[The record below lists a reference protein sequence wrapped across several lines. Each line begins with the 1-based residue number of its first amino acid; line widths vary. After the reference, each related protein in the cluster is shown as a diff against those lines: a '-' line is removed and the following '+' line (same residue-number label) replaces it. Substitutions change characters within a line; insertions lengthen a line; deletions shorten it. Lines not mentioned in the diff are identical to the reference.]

1 VTTDLPAPDPQR
13 IVTRQDFGRELT
25 LAKER
30 AALSVRQI
38 AARTGIPASTLGGYL
53 AGRHLPDRYPPDVLP
68 RILQACGITGTDG
81 SGTDIVAQWQQAHR
95 RVRRSADQR
104 ETITGGDDAAGTEG
118 AAELREPPGPLR
130 VAEGVS
136 LIPVSTVPPLG
147 RLDAEPAIRG
157 RRELLDSLRAAGRPA
172 VHVLHGLGGSGK
184 SAVALTAARE
194 AVAAGIRC
202 WWLAAHDVETLAAGM
217 TAVAL
222 ELHASPEEL
231 RLGSLPDMVWRLLDS
246 LREPWLL
253 VIDEADDPP
262 SVLALP
268 GGQVTDG
275 TGWLRP
281 PRGHL
286 GTVIVTTRD
295 TSGKTWGKAQPGWL
309 RLRRVPGLS
318 AEQGADVLLEVAGP
332 DAGDRRTAVALAD
345 RLGGLP
351 LALVLA
357 GRYLSE
363 VAALPASW
371 ATPDLPASFA
381 SYLTAL
387 ERGAHGDPLSGE
399 PAYVTLSLTW
409 ELSLDLVADRG
420 LGNARP
426 LLQLLSCLGPAPVP
440 YELLLRSDILSASP
454 LFSAMSPGQ
463 LWATLRGLGDVG
475 LIELGTTGSQVRSLV
490 LHPVVRDISRRGP
503 AVRRD
508 LPAYLALTTALL
520 APVVELSDPKQPGD
534 WPRWRLLADHCS
546 APLDLVR
553 EIGLEVPP
561 VAIELAAK
569 AAGFLRAGGHL
580 AQADATYAMVQYAAR
595 QWLPARDPRTIE
607 LQHDVARLRY
617 DQGRLRE
624 AEQLFRQV
632 AELRTATL
640 GAHHPDTLTS
650 QHQLA
655 RVLRDRGLLTA
666 AETLLSQTLQA
677 RLRVLG
683 ETHPDTLTSSNG
695 MADLLR
701 VRGQLAAAREAY
713 QQVLDLRGKVLGER
727 HPATLTSRHYLAQVR
742 YRLDEPGLE
751 SELRELIDA
760 NGDVRGG
767 GHPRT
772 LAVVQSL
779 VELLHDQARLAEA
792 EEIVRQLVADR
803 SRVLGS
809 THPMTLVSRH
819 RLGLILLDRGAL
831 AEARETLAA
840 VLADRERMLGPDHPS
855 TILSRETVQAVRQ
868 RTV

>member
-13 IVTRQDFGRELT
+13 IVTRQDFGRQLT

-30 AALSVRQI
+30 SGLTVRQI
-38 AARTGIPASTLGGYL
+38 AALAGIPTSTLGGYL
-53 AGRHLPDRYPPDVLP
+53 AGRHLPDRYPPDLLP
-68 RILQACGITGTDG
+68 RILEACGISKAG
-81 SGTDIVAQWQQAHR
+81 SSTDIVAQWQQAYWR
-95 RVRRSADQR
+95 IRRSADHR
-104 ETITGGDDAAGTEG
+104 EMIAGRDSPRGLDAE
-118 AAELREPPGPLR
+118 AEPREPPGPLR
-130 VAEGVS
+130 IAEGVS

-157 RRELLDSLRAAGRPA
+157 RRELLDSLRAAGGPP
-172 VHVLHGLGGSGK
+172 VHVLHGLGGCGK
-184 SAVALTAARE
+184 SAVALMAARE
-194 AVAAGIRC
+194 AVAAGTRC
-202 WWLAAHDVETLAAGM
+202 WWLAAHDAATLAAGM

-253 VIDEADDPP
+253 VLDEADDPP
-262 SVLALP
+262 GILALP
-268 GGQVTDG
+268 GGRVTDG
-275 TGWLRP
+275 TGWLRSP
-281 PRGHL
+281 GSRL
-286 GTVIVTTRD
+286 GAVIVTTRD
-295 TSGKTWGKAQPGWL
+295 TSGKTWGEPHPGWL
-309 RLRRVPGLS
+309 RLCRVPGLS
-318 AEQGADVLLEVAGP
+318 AEQSADVLLEVAGP
-332 DAGDRRTAVALAD
+332 GAGERQAAVALAH

-363 VAALPASW
+363 VATLPASW
-371 ATPDLPASFA
+371 ATPDLPAGFA

-387 ERGAHGDPLSGE
+387 ERGAGGE
-399 PAYVTLSLTW
+399 PLPGGSAYVTLSLTW

-426 LLQLLSCLGPAPVP
+426 LLRLLSCLGPAPIP

-475 LIELGTTGSQVRSLV
+475 LIELGTTGGEVRSLV

-546 APLDLVR
+546 APLDLVS
-553 EIGLEVPP
+553 EPGLDVPP
-561 VAIELAAK
+561 GAIELAAR
-569 AAGFLRAGGHL
+569 AAGFLRTAGYL
-580 AQADATYAMVQYAAR
+580 AQADATYAIVQDIAR
-595 QWLPARDPRTIE
+595 QKLSARDPRTIE

-632 AELRTATL
+632 ADLRTATL

-655 RVLRDRGLLTA
+655 RILRDRGRLTE

-677 RLRVLG
+677 RMGVLG

-701 VRGQLAAAREAY
+701 VRGQLTEAREAY

-727 HPATLTSRHYLAQVR
+727 HPATLTTRHYLAQVR
-742 YRLDEPGLE
+742 HRLDEPGSE
-751 SELRELIDA
+751 GELRALITA
-760 NGDVRGG
+760 NDEVRGAS
-767 GHPRT
+767 HPRT

-779 VELLHDQARLAEA
+779 VEVLHDQGRLAEA
-792 EEIVRQLVADR
+792 AELVLQLVADR

-809 THPMTLVSRH
+809 AHPMTLVSRH

-831 AEARETLAA
+831 TEARELLAA
-840 VLADRERMLGPDHPS
+840 VLADRERVLGPDHLS
-855 TILSRETVQAVRQ
+855 TILSRETVEAVRQ